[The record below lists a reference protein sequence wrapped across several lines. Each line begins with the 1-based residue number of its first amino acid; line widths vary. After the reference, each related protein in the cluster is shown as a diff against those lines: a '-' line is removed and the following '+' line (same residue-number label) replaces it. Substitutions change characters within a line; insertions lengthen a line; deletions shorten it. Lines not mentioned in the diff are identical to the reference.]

1 MTEARWQAREIDV
14 SLWPAVAF
22 GLSVAVGNGLGRF
35 AYALL
40 LPAMQQDLGMNYAQ
54 SGWLNTANALGYVM
68 GAVSSFVLLGR
79 HTPRSL
85 FMAGLVLCTVSI
97 GLTGLDRSL
106 AWLTAMRVVSGV
118 GAAWMFSCG
127 SVLVQQIYAA
137 NDQARGVA
145 TGLYFGGAGL
155 GIVASG
161 LVVGP
166 TLGELGPS
174 GWPIAWGALGFLA
187 AVAGAWPLHA
197 AWRLPSGTLSKAGA
211 EPLRLASRG
220 LIPSLMAYTCFAAG
234 YIGYMTFVF
243 AWLREQEHSAA
254 IGVVTWTILGLCV
267 LVSPWVW
274 RRALTS
280 WSGAVTLSA
289 SSLLTLAGVVV
300 ALSSDSIAAA
310 LLSASCF
317 GLGMFIAP
325 ASVAILLRQRLPAGA
340 VARGMALFTTLFSLG
355 QAVGPILSGWL
366 ADLNGL
372 GATLWPGV
380 VLLALAVALPRVRG
394 SSR

>member
-1 MTEARWQAREIDV
+1 M
-14 SLWPAVAF
+14 S
-22 GLSVAVGNGLGRF
+22 
-35 AYALL
+35 
-40 LPAMQQDLGMNYAQ
+40 YAQ

-79 HTPRSL
+79 YTPRSL
-85 FMAGLVLCTVSI
+85 FMAGLVMCTVSI
-97 GLTGLDRSL
+97 GMTGLDRSL
-106 AWLTAMRVVSGV
+106 AWLTAMRVISGV

-145 TGLYFGGAGL
+145 TGLYFGGAGI

-161 LVVGP
+161 LVVAP
-166 TLGELGPS
+166 ALGLLGPS
-174 GWPIAWGALGFLA
+174 SWPMAWGALGLLA
-187 AVAGAWPLHA
+187 VVAGAWPLRL
-197 AWRLPSGTLSKAGA
+197 AWTLPSGASAKPGE

-220 LIPSLMAYTCFAAG
+220 LMPSLMAYTSFAAG

-254 IGVVTWTILGLCV
+254 LGIATWTLLGLGVC
-267 LVSPWVW
+267 LSPLGW
-274 RRALTS
+274 RRALST
-280 WSGAVTLSA
+280 WPGATTLSA

-372 GATLWPGV
+372 SATLWPGV
-380 VLLALAVALPRVRG
+380 VLLALAVALPLVRG
-394 SSR
+394 PSR